1 MCKTKSK
8 ELMFAHC
15 FRVRLLLHTA
25 VHGSLI
31 SEFRV
36 LKHYGSAVLIVGL
49 LVWFGLVFL

>member
-1 MCKTKSK
+1 
-8 ELMFAHC
+8 MFAHC
-15 FRVRLLLHTA
+15 FCVRLLLHTA
-25 VHGSLI
+25 VHSSLI